1 MGAPSTTAAPQP
13 GRLHWWLCAATAL
26 AVTIFAWRQNH
37 AGVVGGPIST
47 VKAFWLGCTL
57 TVFFILPFALWRN
70 ERLAPAVRRVF
81 GWAFASFAARGLI
94 ELAIIYGTRAW
105 KCGYGIGHD
114 LFTFALVGA
123 LAWQVHAPAPHDR
136 RALSFQWILMGT
148 LLIEAYMAWRFHL
161 VASPADGVYFAADQP
176 LFEAINRI
184 SAFAVAAVL
193 GALLWFGWRTRRDF

>member
-1 MGAPSTTAAPQP
+1 MDAHSPTAARQP
-13 GRLHWWLCAATAL
+13 GRLHWWLSAATAL
-26 AVTIFAWRQNH
+26 AVALFAWRQNH
-37 AGVVGGPIST
+37 AGAVGGPIST
-47 VKAFWLGCTL
+47 VKTFWLGCTL
-57 TVFFILPFALWRN
+57 TVFFIFPFALWRN

-105 KCGYGIGHD
+105 RCEYGISHD
-114 LFTFALVGA
+114 LFTLALAGA
-123 LAWQVHAPAPHDR
+123 LAWRAHAPQAHDR

-176 LFEAINRI
+176 QFDAINQI
-184 SAFAVAAVL
+184 TILAVAAVL
-193 GALLWFGWRTRRDF
+193 GALIWFAWRTRRDF